1 MKRFSEAATREAL
14 KNGATVRYY
23 DHFSLNAGY
32 RVLLDGEIAGYITF
46 DLWLK
51 LKNDETIVRST
62 RGFDY
67 EEYTA
72 ASVAEEEEIPADV
85 LKDIN
90 GDPVKVADIDTDRHL
105 FAEFQ
110 KGNYGTLN
118 NRDWTFYAD
127 VTCHSKRGNRYTFIS
142 DTYGHRFIVDL
153 DRKYV
158 LIRR

>member
-1 MKRFSEAATREAL
+1 MKRFSETATREAL
-14 KNGATVRYY
+14 KNGAAIRFY
-23 DHFSLNAGY
+23 DYFSLNAGY
-32 RVLLDGEIAGYITF
+32 RIMVDGEIAGYITF

-51 LKNDETIVRST
+51 LNRDETIVRST

-72 ASVAEEEEIPADV
+72 APAEESPRDEI

-105 FAEFQ
+105 FTDFQ
-110 KGNYGTLN
+110 KGDCGTLRN
-118 NRDWTFYAD
+118 DTWTFYAD
-127 VTCHSKRGNRYTFIS
+127 VTCHSKRGNRYTFTS

-153 DRKYV
+153 DQEYV
-158 LIRR
+158 QVRR